1 MKTVSDDAIISLLE
15 QRDESALR
23 AIEQQYGGAG
33 RHIASQILGSEE
45 DAQEVFQDTLLRIW
59 NAIPPERPQNLF
71 AYLCTVLR
79 RLSYNKREKNIA
91 EKRGGGQQALA
102 LDELAEITADTQSV
116 EDIVSEH
123 LLQDAV
129 NQFLS
134 GLKPEAQA
142 IFIQRYG
149 NLRSVAFIADA
160 YDISESKVK
169 VSLLRTRKKLHAFLK
184 KEGLL

>member
-1 MKTVSDDAIISLLE
+1 MSDDAIIALLE
-15 QRDESALR
+15 QRDETALLF
-23 AIEQQYGGAG
+23 IEQQYGSAG
-33 RHIASQILGSEE
+33 RHIAAKIVGSDE

-59 NAIPPERPQNLF
+59 NAIPPEHPQNLF

-79 RLSYNKREKNIA
+79 RLSYNKREKIIA

-102 LDELAEITADTQSV
+102 LDELDEVTAGSQDV
-116 EDIVSEH
+116 ENIVSER
-123 LLQDAV
+123 LLQEAV
-129 NQFLS
+129 NQFLA

-169 VSLLRTRKKLHAFLK
+169 VSLMRTRKKLHSFLK

>member
-1 MKTVSDDAIISLLE
+1 MSDDAIISMLE

-23 AIEQQYGGAG
+23 AIEQQYGSAG
-33 RHIASQILGSEE
+33 RHIAAQILGSDE

-59 NAIPPERPQNLF
+59 NAVPPEHPQNLF

-79 RLSYNKREKNIA
+79 RLSYNRREKNIA
-91 EKRGGGQQALA
+91 EKRGGGQKALA
-102 LDELAEITADTQSV
+102 LDELDEVTAGCQNV
-116 EDIVSEH
+116 EDIVSER
-123 LLQDAV
+123 LLQEAV

-169 VSLLRTRKKLHAFLK
+169 VSLMRTRKKLQSFLK